1 MKYNDFKIFKFST
14 ISKNINLIK
23 DGFSR
28 IYKKIKNITGN
39 IADSLSYILKGI
51 FSIIHKNTKTIP
63 GNIVKF
69 LSYISKYIFSEINKS
84 MKFVIYNFLKVF
96 KLICVLSLNPI
107 HFFCFILCASPSL
120 AGVANTMFPFLFNIR
135 LKDFIIC
142 SNYHSFLLYTFF
154 LYIYGLFNDGN
165 IRYNSWYLGR

>member
-1 MKYNDFKIFKFST
+1 MKYDDFKIFKFST

-69 LSYISKYIFSEINKS
+69 LSYISKYIFSEINNS

-96 KLICVLSLNPI
+96 KLKRIQISTINEI
-107 HFFCFILCASPSL
+107 QRF
-120 AGVANTMFPFLFNIR
+120 
-135 LKDFIIC
+135 
-142 SNYHSFLLYTFF
+142 
-154 LYIYGLFNDGN
+154 
-165 IRYNSWYLGR
+165 